1 MSQNTIMLNIPTLII
16 DDEEV
21 DRYLLTRFL
30 KKTKLNVNICEKT
43 NGKEALEFLKEY
55 DKHASEC
62 PEIFPPILIF
72 LDINMPLL
80 NGHQFLAEFQELRK
94 SLDYS
99 ASVVMMFTSSDS
111 EEDKAK
117 IMQYDFVKDYL
128 VKGEVN
134 ADILKEKI
142 VNILDFES

>member
-1 MSQNTIMLNIPTLII
+1 MLNIPTLII

-30 KKTKLNVNICEKT
+30 KKTKLNVNICEKV
-43 NGKEALEFLKEY
+43 NGKEAIEFLKEY
-55 DKHASEC
+55 DKHASES

-72 LDINMPLL
+72 LDINMPLV
-80 NGHQFLAEFQELRK
+80 NGHQFLAEFQEIRK
-94 SLDYS
+94 HLDFS
-99 ASVVMMFTSSDS
+99 ASIVMMFTSSDS
-111 EEDKAK
+111 EEDKSK

-128 VKGEVN
+128 IKGEVD

-142 VNILDFES
+142 VNILDLDV

>member
-1 MSQNTIMLNIPTLII
+1 MLNIPTLII

-30 KKTKLNVNICEKT
+30 KKTKLNVNICEKV
-43 NGKEALEFLKEY
+43 NGKEALEFLREY
-55 DKHASEC
+55 DKHAAEC
-62 PEIFPPILIF
+62 PDVFPPILIF

-94 SLDYS
+94 QLDYS

-111 EEDKAK
+111 EEDKEK
-117 IMQYDFVKDYL
+117 IMQYNFVKGYL

-134 ADILKEKI
+134 ADMLKEKI
-142 VNILDFES
+142 ISILDLKL